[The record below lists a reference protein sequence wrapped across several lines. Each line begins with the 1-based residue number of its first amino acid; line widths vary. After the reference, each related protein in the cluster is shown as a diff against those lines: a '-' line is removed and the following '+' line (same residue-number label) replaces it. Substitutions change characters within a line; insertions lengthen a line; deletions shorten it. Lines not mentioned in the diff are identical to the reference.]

1 MKSRQECLHHLA
13 RAFRI
18 FEGEKVAT
26 WRGYRFDIGRH
37 FLPHEIPHISYFFN
51 LGILAGI
58 SFVTPALA
66 VVNIDYVTVGNAG
79 NANDAATGSVYGAV
93 AYAYKIAQNETTIS
107 QYAEFLNAVA
117 KTDTYSLYNSNMTI
131 SYINGITQ
139 SGSPGT
145 FTYSVAPGSG
155 NKPIT
160 YVSWFDAARFTNWLH
175 NGQPGGAQD
184 AASTE
189 DGAYTLLG
197 AMSGIIAK
205 NGGAKAWIPS
215 ESEWYKAAYYD
226 PNQGGAGVGGYWQQ
240 ATQSD
245 TLTGNTI
252 GVANSANYND
262 GDYVGYP
269 GAALTDVGAY
279 GLNSD
284 SAYGTNDQAGNVWE
298 WNDAVIFCSSRGL
311 RGGSWAS
318 DENFLR
324 ASGRFD
330 DDPSGEYYS
339 VGFRVAS
346 VPEPT
351 CLVLTML
358 ASGVMLI
365 RRKR

>member
-1 MKSRQECLHHLA
+1 MK
-13 RAFRI
+13 
-18 FEGEKVAT
+18 
-26 WRGYRFDIGRH
+26 
-37 FLPHEIPHISYFFN
+37 LPTIPTVGSAV
-51 LGILAGI
+51 LAGI
-58 SFVTPALA
+58 SLVTPALA

-117 KTDTYSLYNSNMTI
+117 KTDTYSLYNSNMTT
-131 SYINGITQ
+131 SYINGIAR
-139 SGSPGT
+139 SGVSGT
-145 FTYSVAPGSG
+145 YIYTVNSGSG

-160 YVSWFDAARFTNWLH
+160 YVSWFDAARFSNWLH

-226 PNQGGAGVGGYWQQ
+226 PNKGGLGVGGYWQQ
-240 ATQSD
+240 ANQSN
-245 TLTGNTI
+245 TMAGNTI
-252 GVANSANYND
+252 GVAGSANYYD
-262 GDYVGYP
+262 GDYVGSGNGSFP
-269 GAALTDVGAY
+269 TSNALTDVGAY

-284 SAYGTNDQAGNVWE
+284 SAYGTNDQAGNVFE
-298 WNDAVIFCSSRGL
+298 WTDAVISGSSRGL
-311 RGGSWAS
+311 RGGAWNNNAFALPAS
-318 DENFLR
+318 TRNNGDPTNEGNF
-324 ASGRFD
+324 
-330 DDPSGEYYS
+330 

-346 VPEPT
+346 VPEPSAV
-351 CLVLTML
+351 VLTL
-358 ASGVMLI
+358 LSVSACLT
-365 RRKR
+365 RRRRSPL